1 MSKDNLSVK
10 SKKPWPT
17 KKAMEQVYDLKLWGA
32 RASSFYSGE
41 GSHHPE
47 IVVPYVEAVTAFL
60 SSFEEPLVVCD
71 LGCGDFNIG
80 SKLVPYAQRYTG
92 VDIVAA
98 LIDHNKATFKNERL
112 SFNCLDIATDILPE
126 GDCALLRQ
134 VLQHLSNREIASV
147 VDKLASFK
155 YVILT
160 EHLPEGDFTPNQDI
174 ISGQGTRLK
183 KNSGVQLLMP
193 PFSMKAVE
201 ERELS
206 VTQPT
211 DGKGRIV
218 TTLYTMY

>member
-32 RASSFYSGE
+32 GISDFYSGE

-60 SSFEEPLVVCD
+60 SSFEEPLAVCD

-80 SKLVPYAQRYTG
+80 SKLVPYTEKYTG

-98 LIDHNKATFKNERL
+98 LIEHNKATFKNKQL
-112 SFNCLDIATDILPE
+112 SFECLDIVAEELPT
-126 GDCALLRQ
+126 GNCVILRQ

-147 VDKLASFK
+147 VGKLASFK

-160 EHLPEGDFTPNQDI
+160 EHLPEGDFEPNQDI

-193 PFSMKAVE
+193 PFDMKVVGE
-201 ERELS
+201 QELS

>member
-32 RASSFYSGE
+32 GISDFYSGE

-60 SSFEEPLVVCD
+60 SSFEEPLAVCD

-80 SKLVPYAQRYTG
+80 SKLVPYAQKYTG
-92 VDIVAA
+92 VDIVED
-98 LIDHNKATFKNERL
+98 LIAHNKTTFKNEGL
-112 SFNCLDIATDILPE
+112 AFKCLDIATEVLPE
-126 GDCALLRQ
+126 GDCVILRQ

-183 KNSGVQLLMP
+183 KNSGVQLLMS
-193 PFSMKAVE
+193 PFNMKVMQ

-206 VTQPT
+206 VTHPT

-218 TTLYTMY
+218 TTLYTMF

>member
-10 SKKPWPT
+10 AKKPWPT

-32 RASSFYSGE
+32 GGASFYSGE

-47 IVVPYVEAVTAFL
+47 IVVPYVEAVAAFL

-80 SKLVPYAQRYTG
+80 SKLVPYTQSYIG
-92 VDIVAA
+92 VDIVED
-98 LIDHNKATFKNERL
+98 LIAHNKATFKNERL
-112 SFNCLDIATDILPE
+112 SFNCLDIATDILPK

-160 EHLPEGDFTPNQDI
+160 EHLPDGDFTPNQDI

-193 PFSMKAVE
+193 PFNMKAVQE
-201 ERELS
+201 QELS

-218 TTLYTMY
+218 TTIYTMY

>member
-1 MSKDNLSVK
+1 MSKDNISVK

-32 RASSFYSGE
+32 GVSAFYSGE

-80 SKLVPYAQRYTG
+80 RKLISYTERYTG
-92 VDIVAA
+92 VDIVED
-98 LIDHNKATFKNERL
+98 LIAHNEANFKNEGL
-112 SFNCLDIATDILPE
+112 SFKCLDIAAEELPI
-126 GDCALLRQ
+126 GDCVILRQ

-147 VDKLASFK
+147 VDKLTSFK

-160 EHLPEGDFTPNQDI
+160 EHLPNGDFTPNQDI

-183 KNSGVQLLMP
+183 KNSGVQLLMA
-193 PFSMKAVE
+193 PFDMKVVG

-206 VTQPT
+206 VTYPS

-218 TTLYTMY
+218 TTLYKMF

>member
-10 SKKPWPT
+10 AKKAWPT

-32 RASSFYSGE
+32 GASSFYSGE

-47 IVVPYVEAVTAFL
+47 IVAPYVEAVAAFL
-60 SSFEEPLVVCD
+60 SSFEQPLVVCD

-80 SKLVPYAQRYTG
+80 SKLVPYAQRYIG

-98 LIDHNKATFKNERL
+98 LIEHNKATFKNEQL
-112 SFNCLDIATDILPE
+112 SFECIDIATDALPK
-126 GDCALLRQ
+126 GDCVLLRQ

-147 VDKLASFK
+147 VGKLVSFK

-160 EHLPEGDFTPNQDI
+160 EHLPEGDFEPNQDI

-193 PFSMKAVE
+193 PFDMKVVGE
-201 ERELS
+201 QELS

>member
-10 SKKPWPT
+10 AKKPWPT
-17 KKAMEQVYDLKLWGA
+17 KKAMEQVYDLNLWGA
-32 RASSFYSGE
+32 GVSGFYSGE

-60 SSFEEPLVVCD
+60 SSFEKPLTVCD

-80 SKLVPYAQRYTG
+80 SKLIPYAQRYTG

-98 LIDHNKATFKNERL
+98 LIEHNKAIFKNERL
-112 SFNCLDIATDILPE
+112 SFNCLDIATEALPK
-126 GDCALLRQ
+126 GDCVILRQ

-147 VDKLASFK
+147 VNKLVSFK

-160 EHLPEGDFTPNQDI
+160 EHLPDGDFTPNQDI

-183 KNSGVQLLMP
+183 KKSGVQLLMP
-193 PFSMKAVE
+193 PFNMKAVE
-201 ERELS
+201 ERQLS
-206 VTQPT
+206 VTLPS

-218 TTLYTMY
+218 TTLYTMF

>member
-10 SKKPWPT
+10 AKKPWPT
-17 KKAMEQVYDLKLWGA
+17 KKAMEQVYDLNLWGA
-32 RASSFYSGE
+32 GVSGFYSGE

-47 IVVPYVEAVTAFL
+47 MVVPYVEAVTAFL
-60 SSFEEPLVVCD
+60 SSFEKPLAVCD

-98 LIDHNKATFKNERL
+98 LIEHNKATFKNERL
-112 SFNCLDIATDILPE
+112 SFNCLDIATEALPK
-126 GDCALLRQ
+126 GDCVILRQ
-134 VLQHLSNREIASV
+134 VLQHLSNSEIASV
-147 VDKLASFK
+147 VNKMASFK

-160 EHLPEGDFTPNQDI
+160 EHLPDGDFTPNQDI

-183 KNSGVQLLMP
+183 KKSGVQLLMP
-193 PFSMKAVE
+193 PFNMKVME

-206 VTQPT
+206 VTLPS

-218 TTLYTMY
+218 TTLYTMF

>member
-1 MSKDNLSVK
+1 MSKDNLSVIA
-10 SKKPWPT
+10 KKPWPT

-32 RASSFYSGE
+32 GVSAFYSGE

-47 IVVPYVEAVTAFL
+47 IVVPYVEAVTEVL
-60 SSFEEPLVVCD
+60 SSFKEPLVVCD

-80 SKLVPYAQRYTG
+80 SKLVPYTEKYTG
-92 VDIVAA
+92 VDIVAS
-98 LIDHNKATFKNERL
+98 LIEHNKATFKNEKL
-112 SFNCLDIATDILPE
+112 SFECIDIATEVLPK

-147 VDKLASFK
+147 VGKLASFK

-160 EHLPEGDFTPNQDI
+160 EHLPEGDFEPNQDI

-193 PFSMKAVE
+193 PFDMKVVGE
-201 ERELS
+201 QELS

>member
-1 MSKDNLSVK
+1 MTKDNLSVK
-10 SKKPWPT
+10 AKKPWPT

-32 RASSFYSGE
+32 GVSGFYSGE

-60 SSFEEPLVVCD
+60 SSFEKPLAVCD

-98 LIDHNKATFKNERL
+98 LIEHNKATFKNERL
-112 SFNCLDIATDILPE
+112 SFNCLDIATEALPK
-126 GDCALLRQ
+126 GDCVILRQ

-147 VDKLASFK
+147 VNKLASFK

-160 EHLPEGDFTPNQDI
+160 EHLPDGDFTPNQDI

-183 KNSGVQLLMP
+183 KKSGVQLLMP
-193 PFSMKAVE
+193 PFNMKVVE

-206 VTQPT
+206 VTLPS

-218 TTLYTMY
+218 TTLYTMF

>member
-1 MSKDNLSVK
+1 MSKDNLTVIA
-10 SKKPWPT
+10 KKPWPT

-32 RASSFYSGE
+32 GTSSFYSGE

-47 IVVPYVEAVTAFL
+47 IVVPYVEAVAAFL
-60 SSFEEPLVVCD
+60 SSFEEPFVVCD

-80 SKLVPYAQRYTG
+80 SKLVPYTQKYTG

-98 LIDHNKATFKNERL
+98 LIAHNKATYKNERL
-112 SFNCLDIATDILPE
+112 NFECLDIATDALPK

-160 EHLPEGDFTPNQDI
+160 EHLPNGDFTPNQDI

-193 PFSMKAVE
+193 PFDMKVVRE
-201 ERELS
+201 QELS
-206 VTQPT
+206 VTHPS
-211 DGKGRIV
+211 DGQGQIV
-218 TTLYTMY
+218 TTLYRMF

>member
-1 MSKDNLSVK
+1 MSKDNLPVK
-10 SKKPWPT
+10 AKKPWPT
-17 KKAMEQVYDLKLWGA
+17 KKAMEQVYDLNLWGA
-32 RASSFYSGE
+32 GVSTFYSGE

-60 SSFEEPLVVCD
+60 SSFEKPLAVCD

-80 SKLVPYAQRYTG
+80 RKLVPYAQRYTG
-92 VDIVAA
+92 VDIVPA
-98 LIDHNKATFKNERL
+98 LIEHNKATFKNEQL
-112 SFNCLDIATDILPE
+112 SFNCLDIATEALPK
-126 GDCALLRQ
+126 GDCVILRQ

-147 VDKLASFK
+147 VNKLASFK

-160 EHLPEGDFTPNQDI
+160 EHLPDGDFTPNQDI

-183 KNSGVQLLMP
+183 KKSGVQLLMS
-193 PFSMKAVE
+193 PFNMKVVE

-206 VTQPT
+206 VTHPS

-218 TTLYTMY
+218 TTLYTMF

>member
-1 MSKDNLSVK
+1 MSKGNLSVK
-10 SKKPWPT
+10 AKKPWPT
-17 KKAMEQVYDLKLWGA
+17 KKAMEQVYDLNLWGA
-32 RASSFYSGE
+32 GVSSFYSGE

-60 SSFEEPLVVCD
+60 SSFEQPLVVCD

-98 LIDHNKATFKNERL
+98 LIEHNKATFKIERL
-112 SFNCLDIATDILPE
+112 SFECIDIATEVLPE
-126 GDCALLRQ
+126 GNCVLLRQ

-160 EHLPEGDFTPNQDI
+160 EHLPDGDFEPNQDI

-193 PFSMKAVE
+193 PFNMEVVGE
-201 ERELS
+201 QELS
-206 VTQPT
+206 VTQPS